1 MAETKNKKTNGDA
14 GPEADRPG
22 RSDESEANRA
32 GREAGP
38 EAGKPGRAAAR
49 KAAGAQTAGRPLA
62 PGGAAYD
69 PGSLEDLRAAISGID
84 ASLVDLLNRR
94 AALSLSVGEIK
105 RGNADS
111 AVFRPGRE
119 AELLKELIARS
130 AGPLPEAHLRAIYRE
145 ILSSSRY
152 LQRPQRVAFLGPEG
166 TFSHVAGR
174 ALLGSLASF
183 HPQANLAMVF
193 QAVES
198 EDCDIGVVPLE
209 NSLQGSV
216 GQSFDLFMK
225 HALHIRAETYCR
237 IRHSLL
243 SRERDLVSV
252 KAVYSH
258 AQPLAQCANWLMHNL
273 PRARVMPLESTAA
286 AARHVAGEA
295 GAAAIAHGDLAGALG
310 LHLLAQG
317 IEDQPGNWTR
327 FVVVGRAPA
336 DRPGTDK
343 TSLLF
348 SVADKPGSLFRVL
361 QCFAD
366 RNINLRKLE
375 SRPQGERWKY
385 IFFADL
391 ECDIFAG
398 EYAGAL
404 EAVEEHCLSL
414 RVLGSYPSGRQE

>member
-1 MAETKNKKTNGDA
+1 M
-14 GPEADRPG
+14 ADRKNTSTGAASGPG
-22 RSDESEANRA
+22 
-32 GREAGP
+32 
-38 EAGKPGRAAAR
+38 AGKAAR
-49 KAAGAQTAGRPLA
+49 SAQKILAGAQAGVSS
-62 PGGAAYD
+62 PGGESPHASSAALPD
-69 PGSLEDLRAAISGID
+69 SLEDLRAAISGID
-84 ASLVDLLNRR
+84 ASLVELLNKR
-94 AALSLSVGEIK
+94 AALSLSVGELK
-105 RGNADS
+105 RGAADS
-111 AVFRPGRE
+111 VVFRPGRE
-119 AELLKELIARS
+119 TEMLKALVAQS
-130 AGPLPEAHLRAIYRE
+130 VGPLPEAHLRAIYRE

-183 HPQANLAMVF
+183 HPQPNLPMVF

-243 SRERDLVSV
+243 SRERDLASIKV
-252 KAVYSH
+252 VYSH

-286 AARHVAGEA
+286 AAHHVVGEA
-295 GAAAIAHGDLAGALG
+295 GAAAIAHADLAGGLG
-310 LHLLAQG
+310 LHLLAQS

-327 FVVVGRAPA
+327 FVVVGRSPA

-348 SVADKPGSLFRVL
+348 SVADKPGSLFHVL

-391 ECDIFAG
+391 ECDIFAE

>member
-1 MAETKNKKTNGDA
+1 MREPKSKSQDARPDAGDA
-14 GPEADRPG
+14 HPE
-22 RSDESEANRA
+22 
-32 GREAGP
+32 
-38 EAGKPGRAAAR
+38 
-49 KAAGAQTAGRPLA
+49 
-62 PGGAAYD
+62 
-69 PGSLEDLRAAISGID
+69 SLEDLRKAIGEVD

-94 AALSLSVGEIK
+94 ASLSLSVGELK
-105 RGNADS
+105 RGGSDTV
-111 AVFRPGRE
+111 VFRPGRE
-119 AELLKELIARS
+119 AELLKSLAS
-130 AGPLPEAHLRAIYRE
+130 LNSGPLPEAHLRAIYRE

-183 HPQANLAMVF
+183 HPQPNLPMVF
-193 QAVES
+193 QAVDT
-198 EDCDIGVVPLE
+198 EDCDIGIVPLE

-225 HALHIRAETYCR
+225 HNLFIRAESYYR

-243 SRERDLVSV
+243 SGERDLASV
-252 KAVYSH
+252 KVVYSH
-258 AQPLAQCANWLMHNL
+258 PQPLAQCGLWLMNNL
-273 PRARVMPLESTAA
+273 PRAKVVPMESTAA
-286 AARHVAGEA
+286 AAHYIVNEP
-295 GAAAIAHGDLAGALG
+295 GAAAIAHGGLAGDLA
-310 LHLLAQG
+310 LHQLAQG

-327 FVVVGRAPA
+327 FVVVGRSPA

-343 TSLLF
+343 TSLIF

-366 RNINLRKLE
+366 RGINMRKLE
-375 SRPQGERWKY
+375 SRPQGENWKY

-391 ECDIFAG
+391 ECDIFAD
-398 EYAGAL
+398 EYAGVL

>member
-1 MAETKNKKTNGDA
+1 MADEKTAASSPCACDS
-14 GPEADRPG
+14 RP
-22 RSDESEANRA
+22 SS
-32 GREAGP
+32 P
-38 EAGKPGRAAAR
+38 AAASP
-49 KAAGAQTAGRPLA
+49 AA
-62 PGGAAYD
+62 
-69 PGSLEDLRAAISGID
+69 SLEELRAAISDID
-84 ASLVDLLNRR
+84 ASLVNLLNKR
-94 AALSLSVGEIK
+94 AEVSLSVGELK
-105 RGNADS
+105 RGTAD
-111 AVFRPGRE
+111 AVVFRPGRE
-119 AELLKELIARS
+119 SELLKSLVAQS

-152 LQRPQRVAFLGPEG
+152 LQRPQRVSFLGPEG

-183 HPQANLAMVF
+183 HPQATLAMVF

-225 HALHIRAETYCR
+225 HSLHIRAETYCR

-243 SRERDLVSV
+243 SRERDLASV
-252 KAVYSH
+252 KVVYSH
-258 AQPLAQCANWLMHNL
+258 PQPLAQCANWLMHNL
-273 PRARVMPLESTAA
+273 PRARLAPMESTAA
-286 AARHVAGEA
+286 AAHHVAGET
-295 GAAAIAHGDLAGALG
+295 GAAAIAHANLAGDLG

-327 FVVVGRAPA
+327 FVVVGRSPA

-348 SVADKPGSLFRVL
+348 SVADKPGSLFKVL
-361 QCFAD
+361 QCFAERD
-366 RNINLRKLE
+366 INMRKLE
-375 SRPQGERWKY
+375 SRPHGENWKY

-391 ECDIFAG
+391 ECDIFDSR
-398 EYAGAL
+398 YAGVLDTMA
-404 EAVEEHCLSL
+404 EHCLSL

>member
-1 MAETKNKKTNGDA
+1 MAETNDKPA
-14 GPEADRPG
+14 ASGPAEKASG
-22 RSDESEANRA
+22 
-32 GREAGP
+32 
-38 EAGKPGRAAAR
+38 AAAV
-49 KAAGAQTAGRPLA
+49 GP
-62 PGGAAYD
+62 D
-69 PGSLEDLRAAISGID
+69 PLEDLRTAIGEVDAA
-84 ASLVDLLNRR
+84 LVDLLNRR
-94 AALSLSVGEIK
+94 AALSLSVGERK
-105 RGNADS
+105 RGNADPV
-111 AVFRPGRE
+111 VFRPGRE
-119 AELLKELIARS
+119 AELLKSLAARS
-130 AGPLPEAHLRAIYRE
+130 SGPLPEAHLRAIYRE

-152 LQRPQRVAFLGPEG
+152 LQSPQRVAFLGPEG

-183 HPQANLAMVF
+183 HPQPNLPAVF

-198 EDCDIGVVPLE
+198 GDCDIGVVPLE

-243 SRERDLVSV
+243 SGERNLASI

-258 AQPLAQCANWLMHNL
+258 PQPLAQCANWLMHNL
-273 PRARVMPLESTAA
+273 PRAKVIPLESTAA
-286 AARHVAGEA
+286 AAHHVVGQA
-295 GAAAIAHGDLAGALG
+295 GAAAIAHADLAGDLG

-327 FVVVGRAPA
+327 FVVVGRSPA

-348 SVADKPGSLFRVL
+348 AVADKPGSLFKVL
-361 QCFAD
+361 QCFAE
-366 RNINLRKLE
+366 RNINMRKLE
-375 SRPQGERWKY
+375 SRPQGESWKY

-391 ECDIFAG
+391 ECDIFAQ

-404 EAVEEHCLSL
+404 EAIEEHCLSL